1 VENPNRERRRP
12 TSLFGYKNHGF
23 AEGAALPSEPKFE
36 VNLNDSLVF
45 RLLKVTVGWVLIV
58 VGAGLFVIFTSTI
71 NYAHAMGG
79 PMNFHPLAQL
89 TLWPV
94 VLVLD
99 LVFLSLVFGGVKLA
113 GFSRRIFGLILV
125 VAGIGI
131 LSLGIWNHVTGP
143 SVDYDSTLPER
154 TRMPVAPELNHIV
167 YFWSSVT
174 ILGGLLLTIFG
185 NRPPEIESSEVG

>member
-1 VENPNRERRRP
+1 
-12 TSLFGYKNHGF
+12 
-23 AEGAALPSEPKFE
+23 

-45 RLLKVTVGWVLIV
+45 RVLKLAVGLVLIV
-58 VGAGLFVIFTSTI
+58 VGAGLFVIFTSSI
-71 NYAHAMGG
+71 NYAHPMGG
-79 PMNFHPLAQL
+79 PMNFHPLALL

-99 LVFLSLVFGGVKLA
+99 LVFVSLVFGGVKLA

-125 VAGIGI
+125 VAGLGI

-143 SVDYDSTLPER
+143 PVDYDSSLPER
-154 TRMPVAPELNHIV
+154 TRMAVKPELNHIV

-174 ILGGLLLTIFG
+174 ILVGLLLTIFG
-185 NRPPEIESSEVG
+185 NRSPEIESSEVG